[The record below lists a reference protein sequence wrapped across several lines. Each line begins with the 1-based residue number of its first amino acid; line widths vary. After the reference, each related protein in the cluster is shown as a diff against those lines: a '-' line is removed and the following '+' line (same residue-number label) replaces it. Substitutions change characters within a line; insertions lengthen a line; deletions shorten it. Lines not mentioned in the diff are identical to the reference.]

1 MIPKHSMSSV
11 VKHFIGRNT
20 FTSDLD
26 GDVSVDSDCEGDL
39 QGLGE
44 ENQRAKEENEEPVRA
59 LFITGSFSAY
69 VAFHLA
75 FFLKRDDRLSSW
87 KSLFFYCCTDEI
99 LFAPLKS
106 QGVDSRLKYIRENT
120 VEVAPPP
127 CSPKSIYVL
136 ANLVRLSSTKHLTHD
151 TNVTTI
157 AGNQAPPRQ
166 CPSGGQK
173 PGNFPPRRTRGLLV
187 GNRRVRAILR
197 FQTRM
202 LASY

>member
-1 MIPKHSMSSV
+1 MSLV
-11 VKHFIGRNT
+11 VKYFIGQNT
-20 FTSDLD
+20 FPKDLD
-26 GDVSVDSDCEGDL
+26 RDVSVESDCEGDI

-44 ENQRAKEENEEPVRA
+44 ENQKAKEGNKEPVRA
-59 LFITGSFSAY
+59 VFITGSFSAY

-75 FFLKRDDRLSSW
+75 FFLKRNDRLSSW

-120 VEVAPPP
+120 VEAAPPP

-136 ANLVRLSSTKHLTHD
+136 GNLVRLSSTKHLTHD

-157 AGNQAPPRQ
+157 VGNQAP
-166 CPSGGQK
+166 
-173 PGNFPPRRTRGLLV
+173 L
-187 GNRRVRAILR
+187 
-197 FQTRM
+197 
-202 LASY
+202 